1 MELNFIS
8 GKQARHELRK
18 GEQGF
23 LAWVSGADSKNNL
36 TAEELGERIDSRS
49 RLDDQQRKQLAAL
62 LEEFDDVVPKELPA
76 RLPPRRDVNH
86 DIDLEPAAVPPS
98 RPPYRLSKPEMDE
111 LQRQITA
118 LLEKGFIEPSKSPFG
133 APVFFVKKADGS
145 LRLVCDWRQ
154 LSKITIDNEACL
166 PNMDD
171 LFDTVQG
178 CKYFTKLDLHSGYNQ
193 VRIREDDIPKT
204 AINTPLGHFQ
214 FKVMGFGLCNAPAT
228 FQSLM
233 NEVLRPYLRKFV
245 VVFLDDILIFSKT
258 WEEHL
263 THVRTIFTALRE
275 QQLYCKPSKCL
286 FGATETLYLGHV
298 ITGSTIAPDPQKL
311 EGVKEWPVPKSVSDV
326 RSFLG
331 FANFFRRFVPHYAD
345 IARHLDEVTGR
356 NAHFSW
362 SSERQRSFEL
372 LKEALLNPPVL
383 QLANTSQP
391 FQVHTDAS
399 DLAIGAVLLQEDEQG
414 QHPVAYAS
422 RKLTAAE
429 RNYTITERETLAVV
443 YALSTWKLYLYKH
456 FDVFTDNQAVVYL
469 RSKPHLSKREARWA
483 EFLAEFHF
491 TIHHVAGKMN
501 PADPLTR
508 RLESELWAELGCLEF
523 SLDLHPEEAQLIE
536 NGYADDQEMQH
547 IINRLLTA
555 GDDDSFRD
563 KYYWDAARNR
573 LYLVDSTPARLC
585 IPRGPVRLKLL
596 QENHDCITAGHPGR
610 DRTFWNLYKHFYWPG
625 LGKWVKEFVRTC
637 DTCQRHKSARTRV
650 GLLQPLH
657 VPERPWETISMDFI
671 MGLPRTA
678 RHHDAVFTFVDEM
691 TKYVHVIP
699 TTSTIDAEGAARLY
713 VNNVSRHMA

>member
-1 MELNFIS
+1 MPVWSHRNIVLGPCHHQLNHW
-8 GKQARHELRK
+8 A
-18 GEQGF
+18 
-23 LAWVSGADSKNNL
+23 
-36 TAEELGERIDSRS
+36 
-49 RLDDQQRKQLAAL
+49 
-62 LEEFDDVVPKELPA
+62 
-76 RLPPRRDVNH
+76 
-86 DIDLEPAAVPPS
+86 
-98 RPPYRLSKPEMDE
+98 RPPEIGSSQGR
-111 LQRQITA
+111 
-118 LLEKGFIEPSKSPFG
+118 
-133 APVFFVKKADGS
+133 PV
-145 LRLVCDWRQ
+145 
-154 LSKITIDNEACL
+154 
-166 PNMDD
+166 
-171 LFDTVQG
+171 
-178 CKYFTKLDLHSGYNQ
+178 H
-193 VRIREDDIPKT
+193 
-204 AINTPLGHFQ
+204 
-214 FKVMGFGLCNAPAT
+214 
-228 FQSLM
+228 
-233 NEVLRPYLRKFV
+233 
-245 VVFLDDILIFSKT
+245 
-258 WEEHL
+258 
-263 THVRTIFTALRE
+263 
-275 QQLYCKPSKCL
+275 
-286 FGATETLYLGHV
+286 
-298 ITGSTIAPDPQKL
+298 
-311 EGVKEWPVPKSVSDV
+311 KSVSDV

-345 IARHLDEVTGR
+345 IARHLDEVIGR

-362 SSERQRSFEL
+362 NSERQGSFEL

-399 DLAIGAVLLQEDEQG
+399 YLAISAVLLQEDEHG

-443 YALSTWKLYLYKH
+443 YALSTWKLYFYKH

-469 RSKPHLSKREARWA
+469 RSKPHLSKCEASWA

-491 TIHHVAGKMN
+491 TIRHVAGKVN
-501 PADPLTR
+501 PADRLTR
-508 RLESELWAELGCLEF
+508 QSESELWVELGCLEF

-555 GDDDSFRD
+555 GDDDSLRD

-610 DRTFWNLYKHFYWPG
+610 DRTFWNLSKHFYWSG
-625 LGKWVKEFVRTC
+625 MGKSVKEFVRTC
-637 DTCQRHKSARTRV
+637 GTCQRHKSARTRV
-650 GLLQPLH
+650 GLLQPLP

-678 RHHDAVFTFVDEM
+678 RNHDAVFAFVDRM

-713 VNNVSRHMA
+713 INNVFTLHGLSRSIVSDRDPRFTSAFFKGALSRSPVLVHVTFLEHVSPIRPRDREACRLDSLHVARPSARPKTSRRCKAKLHSGKM

>member
-1 MELNFIS
+1 MKS
-8 GKQARHELRK
+8 
-18 GEQGF
+18 
-23 LAWVSGADSKNNL
+23 
-36 TAEELGERIDSRS
+36 
-49 RLDDQQRKQLAAL
+49 
-62 LEEFDDVVPKELPA
+62 VP
-76 RLPPRRDVNH
+76 
-86 DIDLEPAAVPPS
+86 
-98 RPPYRLSKPEMDE
+98 
-111 LQRQITA
+111 
-118 LLEKGFIEPSKSPFG
+118 
-133 APVFFVKKADGS
+133 
-145 LRLVCDWRQ
+145 
-154 LSKITIDNEACL
+154 
-166 PNMDD
+166 
-171 LFDTVQG
+171 
-178 CKYFTKLDLHSGYNQ
+178 
-193 VRIREDDIPKT
+193 
-204 AINTPLGHFQ
+204 GHL
-214 FKVMGFGLCNAPAT
+214 KVMGFGLCNAPAT

-311 EGVKEWPVPKSVSDV
+311 EAVKEWPVPKSASDV

-331 FANFFRRFVPHYAD
+331 FAYFFRRFVPHYAD

-362 SSERQRSFEL
+362 NSERQRSFEL

-469 RSKPHLSKREARWA
+469 RSKPHLRKREARWA

-508 RLESELWAELGCLEF
+508 RSESELWAELGCLEF

-536 NGYADDQEMQH
+536 NGYADDQETQH

-596 QENHDCITAGHPGR
+596 QENHDCITARHPGR
-610 DRTFWNLYKHFYWPG
+610 DRTFWNLSKHFYWPG
-625 LGKWVKEFVRTC
+625 LGKSVKEFVRTC

-650 GLLQPLH
+650 GLLQPLP

-678 RHHDAVFTFVDEM
+678 RHHDAVFTFVDKM

-713 VNNVSRHMA
+713 VNNVFTLHGLSKSIVSDRDPRFTSAFFKEVFATLGVKLRMSTANHPQTDGQTERMNRVVEDTLRAFVNHRQTNWDELLPLCQFAINNSFQTSTGESPFFLNSGQHPITPSTLVDCRTRADSVNIDNTPHNWLQHREEALRLAKDALTAVQARQAFYSDKGKTEMHLEVDDLVLIHHDFLITPEARDRPSDKLRPRWYGPSKS